1 MKNISVL
8 IKPASSLC
16 NLRCRYC
23 FYIDESEKREEASHG
38 VMSEEMMDCL
48 IERIAEALHQEGVAN
63 ISFQGGEPT
72 VAGLDY
78 FRHFVSKMQEYPQI
92 EVHYSL
98 QTNGTLL
105 NEEWSAFFAEHRF
118 LIGVSLDGYESNM
131 NDFRYDI
138 QKIGVYTKVMRGID
152 FLEKANV
159 EYNILTVVTK
169 NLARH
174 GKALVGFYRSHKF
187 RYVQLIPCLPP
198 LDATQEDDMS
208 LTPELYDTFYLDF
221 FREWKKLVLKGEVIS
236 VNLFENLMSMLYGYP
251 PYQCGMIGKC
261 IPQYVIE
268 SNGDVYPCDFYCLD
282 EYRLGNIQKSSFE
295 ELRGN
300 AGTFLATS
308 TCTKKPCESCRF
320 VNMCNGGCR
329 RQNVCYLDEDTCAY
343 QKVLLKIL
351 PELYELLQRKKVQ

>member
-1 MKNISVL
+1 MKSISVL

-38 VMSEEMMDCL
+38 VMLEEMTDRL
-48 IERIAEALHQEGVAN
+48 IERIAEALLQEGVAN

-78 FRHFVSKMQEYPQI
+78 FRHFVGKMQEYPKI

-105 NEEWSAFFAEHRF
+105 NEEWAAFFAKHQF
-118 LIGVSLDGYESNM
+118 LIGVSLDGYETNM

-138 QKIGVYTKVMRGID
+138 QKKGVYTKVMRGID
-152 FLEKANV
+152 TLEKANV

-169 NLARH
+169 NLAKH
-174 GKALVGFYRSHKF
+174 GKALLEFYHTHKF
-187 RYVQLIPCLPP
+187 RYVQLIPCLPS
-198 LDATQEDDMS
+198 LGSEQEDDMS

-221 FREWKKLVLKGEVIS
+221 FREWKKLVFKGEVIS
-236 VNLFENLMSMLYGYP
+236 VNLFENLMGMLYGYP

-282 EYRLGNIQKSSFE
+282 EYRLGNIQSSSFE
-295 ELRGN
+295 DLKVNSE
-300 AGTFLATS
+300 AFLNS
-308 TCTKKPCESCRF
+308 SGCTKQPCNICRF

-329 RQNVCYLDEDTCAY
+329 RQNVCYLNDSVCAY
-343 QKVLLKIL
+343 QKVLTTIL